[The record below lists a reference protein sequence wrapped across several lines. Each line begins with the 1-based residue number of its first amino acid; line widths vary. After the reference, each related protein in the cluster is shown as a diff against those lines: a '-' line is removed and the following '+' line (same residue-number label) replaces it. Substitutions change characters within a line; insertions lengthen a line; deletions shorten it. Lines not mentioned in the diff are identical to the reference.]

1 MAKFESFSRFLQRIS
16 LLEQQQPHQTDSPQ
30 AFGESRLDLER
41 HAFCH
46 HSEWPSPFSS
56 HKVLYVVIACLGT
69 FGPLAAIG
77 FQRRGET
84 GAASPPLQTLQ
95 PASSGQVE
103 KRADATQKPTS
114 PHLLLLS
121 GVPLLRQT
129 RSRPEQRTGA
139 GVGNDV
145 AASAETESPRPRG
158 NAGRRPRPAQ
168 MTVNKS

>member
-41 HAFCH
+41 HAL
-46 HSEWPSPFSS
+46 WPSPFPS
-56 HKVLYVVIACLGT
+56 HKVLYVVIACLGA

-77 FQRRGET
+77 FQGRGET

-95 PASSGQVE
+95 SASSGQVE

-114 PHLLLLS
+114 PHFLLS